1 MKITFLK
8 PAETLLKI
16 CRNIY
21 FASVSKNQCKQVKH
35 MAETHLKIFVVEDD
49 EWYNRLLVH
58 TLSLNVDYEIRSFQ
72 TASAFLAALHE
83 SPDIVTLDYRLP
95 DMNGLDLLKKIREA
109 NSEIQVILISEQKDI
124 ETVVSLLKLGVYDY
138 IVKTND
144 IRERLLLTVQNIRN
158 GIGLRREIT
167 SLRQEVQKKYIFRN
181 TIIGESPAIR
191 AVYALIEKAL
201 DTNITVIISGETGT
215 GKELV
220 AKAIHYNSKRR
231 NRPFVP
237 VNVAAI
243 PSGLIE
249 SELFGH
255 EKGAFTGATFRRTG
269 RFEEADGGTLFLDE
283 IGEMNP
289 ALQSKLLRALQE
301 KEIVRIGSNK
311 AIKTDCRI
319 IVATNRNLLEEVKK
333 GNFREDLYY
342 RLRGLPIELPPLR
355 ERGNDILI
363 LASHFA
369 ERFCAENEIPLKKLS
384 QNAQQ
389 KLLGY
394 PFPGNIRELKS
405 VVELAVTLSETRTI
419 EPEDVF
425 LDPGNPLSEIMNEEL
440 TMRQYELK
448 IIKAMLRKHD
458 NDIKTVAGR
467 LDIGISTIYRL
478 LKEEKQ
484 S

>member
-1 MKITFLK
+1 MK
-8 PAETLLKI
+8 
-16 CRNIY
+16 
-21 FASVSKNQCKQVKH
+21 

-58 TLSLNVDYEIRSFQ
+58 TLSLNADYEIRSFN
-72 TASAFLAALHE
+72 TAAGFLEALHE
-83 SPDIVTLDYRLP
+83 APDIVTLDYRLP
-95 DMNGLDLLKKIREA
+95 DMNGLDLLKKIREE
-109 NSEIQVILISEQKDI
+109 NSEVQVILISEQKDI
-124 ETVVSLLKLGVYDY
+124 ETVVSLLKLGVFDY
-138 IVKTND
+138 LVKTND
-144 IRERLLLTVQNIRN
+144 IRDRLLFTVQNIRN
-158 GIGLRREIT
+158 GIGLKREIT
-167 SLRQEVQKKYIFRN
+167 SLRQEVQNKYMFRN
-181 TIIGESPAIR
+181 TIMGESPAVR
-191 AVYALIEKAL
+191 AVFTPMEKAL
-201 DTNITVIISGETGT
+201 DTNITVILTGETGT
-215 GKELV
+215 GKELA
-220 AKAIHYNSKRR
+220 AKAIHYNSKRKDK
-231 NRPFVP
+231 PFVP

-243 PSGLIE
+243 PSELIE

-289 ALQSKLLRALQE
+289 ALQAKLLRALQE
-301 KEIVRIGSNK
+301 KEFVRIGSNK

-355 ERGNDILI
+355 ERGNDMLI
-363 LASHFA
+363 LASHFT
-369 ERFCAENEIPLKKLS
+369 ERFCAENGIPLRKFTQS
-384 QNAQQ
+384 AQQ

-405 VVELAVTLSETRTI
+405 VVELAVTLSENQTI
-419 EPEDVF
+419 ETEDII

-440 TMRQYELK
+440 TLRQYEIK
-448 IIKAMLRKHD
+448 IIKAMLRKHN
-458 NDIKTVAGR
+458 NDIKVVAGK